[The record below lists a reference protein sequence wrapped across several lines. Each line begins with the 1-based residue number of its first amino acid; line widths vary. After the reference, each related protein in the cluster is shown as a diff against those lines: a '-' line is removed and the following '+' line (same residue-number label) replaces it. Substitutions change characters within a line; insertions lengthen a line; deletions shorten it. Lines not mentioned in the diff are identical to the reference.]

1 MQGIAALL
9 YQRNMVRRLVLL
21 GTPLVFGILELGHP
35 LLDYKNP
42 IHMLAPITTQWI
54 VLHLLFIPLYAFM
67 GWAFYLLLQD
77 IPGRAA
83 IVSRCAIVI
92 YVEFA
97 IGYDTI
103 VGLNSGLLVRNAL
116 SLPLVQQR
124 VIQHGMQQLFSD
136 PIIILCNLIIIIAGA
151 VAVFAAA
158 WALFRAG
165 VPRWP
170 IVILLGVLLLI
181 YSHAAPFG
189 PLGNA
194 SFFIAALWIELV
206 WRIRPQRASDAPAI
220 VSAVQTSSSR
230 MANISSRE
238 ET

>member
-1 MQGIAALL
+1 MQGIAVLH
-9 YQRNMVRRLVLL
+9 QWNMLRRLVLL

-54 VLHLLFIPLYAFM
+54 VLHLLFIPLYVFI

-92 YVEFA
+92 YVAYA
-97 IGYDTI
+97 IGYDTV

-116 SLPLVQQR
+116 SLSIVQQL
-124 VIQHGMQQLFSD
+124 VIQHAMQQLFTD
-136 PIIILCNLIIIIAGA
+136 PMIILCSLIISIAGA

-165 VPRWP
+165 VPRFP
-170 IVILLGVLLLI
+170 IVILLGVLLLV

-206 WRIRPQRASDAPAI
+206 WRIRPQRESDALAI
-220 VSAVQTSSSR
+220 SSAVHTPGSP

-238 ET
+238 QV